1 MQVMKNFASTLIQN
15 SKNNLI
21 YKNQEQS
28 HSSQDIQKNI
38 DAKNNERVYEV
49 SRLGAMQKKL
59 TEVTQQ
65 LDGVARELAITL
77 KEKAVARSELKAME
91 VQRDVDPAEQ
101 QRLQSV
107 VANYTSREATFRE
120 LLRSKTELPGEI
132 QGQAATVSRLD
143 NQIRQAK
150 MDLAAQLAQER
161 QAAAEIKGQKSRE
174 AAQAR
179 LNRYQE
185 ALRKEEAER
194 LAAQKRHQGDVQ
206 KANANKERLRQEK
219 QSVVLKETK
228 DLLFQDSLADY
239 EAFDAAMNTYEEKL
253 AQRTANL
260 EADTA
265 TALVEGKEGKPTT
278 EKGKTLVGLKERS
291 GPRASGEAKTVIPPQ
306 QEVKLV
312 TPFIQKSN
320 GDVWAQVADKDGKPK
335 GTYVAVRYKG
345 NRYISFNA

>member
-1 MQVMKNFASTLIQN
+1 M
-15 SKNNLI
+15 
-21 YKNQEQS
+21 
-28 HSSQDIQKNI
+28 
-38 DAKNNERVYEV
+38 
-49 SRLGAMQKKL
+49 
-59 TEVTQQ
+59 
-65 LDGVARELAITL
+65 
-77 KEKAVARSELKAME
+77 
-91 VQRDVDPAEQ
+91 
-101 QRLQSV
+101 
-107 VANYTSREATFRE
+107 
-120 LLRSKTELPGEI
+120 
-132 QGQAATVSRLD
+132 
-143 NQIRQAK
+143 
-150 MDLAAQLAQER
+150 
-161 QAAAEIKGQKSRE
+161 
-174 AAQAR
+174 
-179 LNRYQE
+179 
-185 ALRKEEAER
+185 
-194 LAAQKRHQGDVQ
+194 
-206 KANANKERLRQEK
+206 
-219 QSVVLKETK
+219 
-228 DLLFQDSLADY
+228 ADY